1 MINNEIKG
9 IKMFSNKN
17 NFLEKLNKPLN
28 QTQLAAVTSNAKS
41 FYLAAG
47 AGTGK
52 TTTLTAKIAYLI
64 EQKKLPSNQILAL
77 TFTNKAV
84 KQMKEKLD
92 QMIGKEKTK
101 GITICTFHSLGTQ
114 ILRKFIPF
122 LPFSY
127 RNNFK
132 ILDDND
138 CKKILKDILKEMN
151 IDPKRVKISELKKSI
166 SDIKRKHEP
175 QNEDTL
181 QHSTQKEKNYQREKK
196 YEFEMPIKVKY
207 QIFLQNN
214 NLVDFDDLILY
225 THQLLQ
231 ENANVR
237 VFYQQKFQYLLV
249 DEFQDTDFF
258 QYQILTLLAKE
269 HQNIFVVGDP
279 DQNIYS
285 FRGARFEN
293 SQLFLNK
300 FKPKIAFLEENY
312 RSSKNIL
319 DKANL
324 LIKYNK
330 AHLFKKNLK
339 STKSG
344 GEPVICKFFADYKE
358 ETRYIAKTIQNL
370 VLQGVYSYQDF
381 TILYRT
387 NILGRPLEEKFLANN
402 IPYQVFGGASFYQSK
417 LVKDFLAYLNVIAN
431 PSQDFNFKR
440 IINTPKRGIGTTSLL
455 HLEKLAQEKKIT
467 LFDTLKYLDQT
478 PIQTNAKTKLNEL
491 KKLITNLRQKL
502 INDSFDCL
510 SDIITYIDE
519 KIEYCRKNDETC
531 KMQSIKDSDSD
542 LYYIEE
548 LKSVFMQAEKNLE
561 GSIFEKLTQLLD
573 QISLYNETNEQTEQ
587 DSKNPSKNDRVKLST
602 IHKVKGLEFRV
613 VFITAFEDI
622 FFDCNQKEKSDLE
635 ESRRLAYV
643 AVTRAEEKLFLTGA
657 YQRFSYGKQIDS
669 QPSRFLQ
676 EMGIFQKETPRSNYF
691 SPHLFQPNQSN
702 QASFT
707 NGNGF
712 FQKGDKVKHKTL
724 GLGVVEAI
732 MQDLIQVRFINYQNI
747 KIFENTNDFLAKIKE

>member
-1 MINNEIKG
+1 
-9 IKMFSNKN
+9 MFSNKT

-28 QTQLAAVTSNAKS
+28 QAQLAAVTSNAKS
-41 FYLAAG
+41 FYLVAG

-64 EQKKLPSNQILAL
+64 EQKNLPSNQILAL
-77 TFTNKAV
+77 TFTNKAA
-84 KQMKEKLD
+84 KQMQEKLV

-101 GITICTFHSLGTQ
+101 GITICTFHSLGNQ

-122 LPFSY
+122 LPFAY

-138 CKKILKDILKEMN
+138 CKKIIKDILKKMN

-166 SDIKRKHEP
+166 SAIKRKHEP

-181 QHSTQKEKNYQREKK
+181 QHGTQKEHNFQRENR

-231 ENANVR
+231 ENADVR

-258 QYQILTLLAKE
+258 QYQILTLLAQK

-300 FKPKIAFLEENY
+300 FKPQIAFLEQNY

-324 LIKYNK
+324 LIKYNESNI
-330 AHLFKKNLK
+330 FKKNLK
-339 STKSG
+339 STKSE
-344 GEPVICKFFADYKE
+344 GEAVIYKFFEDYKT
-358 ETRYIAKTIQNL
+358 ETNYITKTIQNL
-370 VLQGVYSYQDF
+370 VLKGIYRYQDF

-387 NILGRPLEEKFLANN
+387 NILGRPLEEKFLSNN
-402 IPYQVFGGASFYQSK
+402 IPYQVFGGTSFYQSK
-417 LVKDFLAYLNVIAN
+417 VVKDFLAYLNVIAN
-431 PSQDFNFKR
+431 PSQDFDFKR

-455 HLEKLAQEKKIT
+455 HLEKLAQEKNLA
-467 LFDTLKYLDQT
+467 LFDAINYLEQT
-478 PIQTNAKTKLNEL
+478 PIKQNNKTKLNEFQ
-491 KKLITNLRQKL
+491 KLITTLRQEL

-519 KIEYCRKNDETC
+519 KIGYCRKNDKTC
-531 KMQSIKDSDSD
+531 KMKSIKDFEPA
-542 LYYIEE
+542 LHYIEE

-561 GSIFEKLTQLLD
+561 GSGVFEKLTQLLD
-573 QISLYNETNEQTEQ
+573 QISLYSETNEQTEQ
-587 DSKNPSKNDRVKLST
+587 DPKNPSKNDRVKLST

-613 VFITAFEDI
+613 VFIAAFEDI

-657 YQRFSYGKQIDS
+657 CQRISYGKQIDS
-669 QPSRFLQ
+669 KPSRFLQ
-676 EMGIFQKETPRSNYF
+676 EMGVFQKENPRTNYF
-691 SPHLFQPNQSN
+691 SPHLFQPKQSN
-702 QASFT
+702 QISST

-724 GLGVVEAI
+724 GLGVVETI
-732 MQDLIQVRFINYQNI
+732 MQDLIQVRFINSQNI
-747 KIFENTNDFLAKIKE
+747 KIFENTTAFLAKIEE

>member
-1 MINNEIKG
+1 M
-9 IKMFSNKN
+9 
-17 NFLEKLNKPLN
+17 
-28 QTQLAAVTSNAKS
+28 
-41 FYLAAG
+41 
-47 AGTGK
+47 
-52 TTTLTAKIAYLI
+52 
-64 EQKKLPSNQILAL
+64 
-77 TFTNKAV
+77 
-84 KQMKEKLD
+84 
-92 QMIGKEKTK
+92 
-101 GITICTFHSLGTQ
+101 
-114 ILRKFIPF
+114 
-122 LPFSY
+122 
-127 RNNFK
+127 
-132 ILDDND
+132 
-138 CKKILKDILKEMN
+138 
-151 IDPKRVKISELKKSI
+151 
-166 SDIKRKHEP
+166 
-175 QNEDTL
+175 
-181 QHSTQKEKNYQREKK
+181 
-196 YEFEMPIKVKY
+196 
-207 QIFLQNN
+207 
-214 NLVDFDDLILY
+214 
-225 THQLLQ
+225 
-231 ENANVR
+231 
-237 VFYQQKFQYLLV
+237 
-249 DEFQDTDFF
+249 
-258 QYQILTLLAKE
+258 
-269 HQNIFVVGDP
+269 
-279 DQNIYS
+279 
-285 FRGARFEN
+285 
-293 SQLFLNK
+293 
-300 FKPKIAFLEENY
+300 
-312 RSSKNIL
+312 
-319 DKANL
+319 
-324 LIKYNK
+324 
-330 AHLFKKNLK
+330 
-339 STKSG
+339 
-344 GEPVICKFFADYKE
+344 
-358 ETRYIAKTIQNL
+358 
-370 VLQGVYSYQDF
+370 
-381 TILYRT
+381 
-387 NILGRPLEEKFLANN
+387 
-402 IPYQVFGGASFYQSK
+402 
-417 LVKDFLAYLNVIAN
+417 
-431 PSQDFNFKR
+431 
-440 IINTPKRGIGTTSLL
+440 
-455 HLEKLAQEKKIT
+455 
-467 LFDTLKYLDQT
+467 
-478 PIQTNAKTKLNEL
+478 
-491 KKLITNLRQKL
+491 RQKL

-732 MQDLIQVRFINYQNI
+732 MQDLIQVRFINYQNV

>member
-1 MINNEIKG
+1 
-9 IKMFSNKN
+9 MFSNKT
-17 NFLEKLNKPLN
+17 NFLEKLNKP
-28 QTQLAAVTSNAKS
+28 QLAAVTSNAKS

-52 TTTLTAKIAYLI
+52 TTTLNAKIAYLI
-64 EQKKLPSNQILAL
+64 EQKNLPSNQILAL
-77 TFTNKAV
+77 TFTNKAA
-84 KQMKEKLD
+84 KQMQEKLAK
-92 QMIGKEKTK
+92 MIGQEKTK
-101 GITICTFHSLGTQ
+101 GITICTFHSLGNQ

-127 RNNFK
+127 RTNFK

-138 CKKILKDILKEMN
+138 CKKIIKDILKEMN
-151 IDPKRVKISELKKSI
+151 IDPKRIKISELRKNI
-166 SDIKRKHEP
+166 SAIKRKHEP
-175 QNEDTL
+175 QNKDTL
-181 QHSTQKEKNYQREKK
+181 QHATQKEHNFQRENR
-196 YEFEMPIKVKY
+196 YEFEMPIKAKY

-231 ENANVR
+231 ENADVR
-237 VFYQQKFQYLLV
+237 AFYQQKFQYLLV

-258 QYQILTLLAKE
+258 QYQILTLLAQN

-300 FKPKIAFLEENY
+300 FSPQLAFLEQNY

-324 LIKYNK
+324 LIKHNED
-330 AHLFKKNLK
+330 HPFKKNLK

-344 GEPVICKFFADYKE
+344 GEPVIYKFFSDYKE
-358 ETRYIAKTIQNL
+358 ETDYITKTIQNL
-370 VLQGVYSYQDF
+370 VLQGICSYQDF

-387 NILGRPLEEKFLANN
+387 NILGRPLEEKFLANS
-402 IPYQVFGGASFYQSK
+402 IPYQVFGGISFYQSK
-417 LVKDFLAYLNVIAN
+417 VVKDFLAYLNVIAN
-431 PSQDFNFKR
+431 PSQDFDFKR
-440 IINTPKRGIGTTSLL
+440 IINTPKRGIGTTSLA
-455 HLEKLAQEKKIT
+455 HLEQLAQEKNLA
-467 LFDTLKYLDQT
+467 LFDALNYLDQT
-478 PIQTNAKTKLNEL
+478 PIQPNTKTKLNEFQ
-491 KKLITNLRQKL
+491 KLITALRQEL

-510 SDIITYIDE
+510 SDIITHIDE
-519 KIEYCRKNDETC
+519 KINYCHKNDETY
-531 KMQSIKDSDSD
+531 KMQSIKDSEPA
-542 LYYIEE
+542 LHYIEE

-561 GSIFEKLTQLLD
+561 GNIFEKLTQLLD
-573 QISLYNETNEQTEQ
+573 QISLYSEINEQTEQ
-587 DSKNPSKNDRVKLST
+587 DPKTPSKNDRVKLST

-613 VFITAFEDI
+613 VFIAAFEDI

-643 AVTRAEEKLFLTGA
+643 AITRAEEKLFLTGA
-657 YQRFSYGKQIDS
+657 YQRVSYGKQIDS
-669 QPSRFLQ
+669 QPSRFSQ
-676 EMGIFQKETPRSNYF
+676 EMGFFSKETPRPNYF

-702 QASFT
+702 QVSCT
-707 NGNGF
+707 NENGF

-732 MQDLIQVRFINYQNI
+732 MQDLIQVRFINSQNI
-747 KIFENTNDFLAKIKE
+747 KIFENTTAFLAKIKE